1 MFLSFS
7 YLKNNHNIFC
17 TKLYEH
23 KLNKKI
29 IEINFYNF
37 VMKVCIH
44 EKVVDRVNLYNVDI
58 KVCIGMAS
66 CEKVMIFYIREPI
79 G

>member
-1 MFLSFS
+1 MKS
-7 YLKNNHNIFC
+7 
-17 TKLYEH
+17 YEH
-23 KLNKKI
+23 KLNIKI
-29 IEINFYNF
+29 IEIYLYNF

-66 CEKVMIFYIREPI
+66 CEKVMIFYIREAI
-79 G
+79 